1 MKIID
6 IKSGTSAQ
14 ISITPKIDGVAATQ
28 EQLQGVTI
36 YVFLIYQFTNKV
48 FAKYELSADELSFI
62 LTPKTTIEMLGNAE
76 NNQKFEVQFAIK
88 TASGD
93 VIADNGE
100 TNMVINIIR
109 WEAGICLNQKSEK

>member
-14 ISITPKIDGVAATQ
+14 ISITPKVDGVPATP

-48 FAKYELSADELSFI
+48 FAKYELSSNDLSFI

-76 NNQKFEVQFAIK
+76 SNQKFEAQFAIK
-88 TASGD
+88 TAGGD
-93 VIADNGE
+93 IIADNGD
-100 TNMVINIIR
+100 TNMVINITR
-109 WEAGICLNQKSEK
+109 WEAGICLNQKSAE